1 MPNPSHERN
10 HPSQPRISSVGAL
23 RPRLDHPSL
32 RDQRRPTPRMDRPA
46 GALRDRP
53 SASRI
58 TRLPHFL
65 RSSSSV
71 RILRKVIP
79 FLPQLENPP
88 GPHPSSNQS
97 QPLRCPVVGPHLPRL
112 FLGTPP
118 HRFVADHLSR
128 ARVSTHLPP
137 LENLSLAA
145 NPPATHRRRIFDS
158 VHPNLSRETP
168 CL

>member
-10 HPSQPRISSVGAL
+10 HSSQPRISSAGAL
-23 RPRLDHPSL
+23 RSRLDHPSL

-46 GALRDRP
+46 GALHDRT

-58 TRLPHFL
+58 TRLPHSL
-65 RSSSSV
+65 HPSRSV
-71 RILRKVIP
+71 RILRKVIA

-88 GPHPSSNQS
+88 GSYPSSNQS
-97 QPLRCPVVGPHLPRL
+97 KPLGRPVFGPHLHRL

-118 HRFVADHLSR
+118 RRFVADDLSR
-128 ARVSTHLPP
+128 ARVSPRLPP

-145 NPPATHRRRIFDS
+145 NTPATHRRRIFDS
-158 VHPNLSRETP
+158 IRPDLARETP

>member
-23 RPRLDHPSL
+23 RPRLVHPSL
-32 RDQRRPTPRMDRPA
+32 KDQRRPTPRMDRPT
-46 GALRDRP
+46 GALRDRS

-65 RSSSSV
+65 HSSRSV
-71 RILRKVIP
+71 RILHKVIP

-88 GPHPSSNQS
+88 GSHPSSNKS
-97 QPLRCPVVGPHLPRL
+97 QRLGCPVFGPHLHRL

-118 HRFVADHLSR
+118 RRFVADDLSR
-128 ARVSTHLPP
+128 ARVLPRLPP

-158 VHPNLSRETP
+158 IRPDLARKTP